1 MLCKLWTLGD
11 MDGGAIQIIPQDF
24 SNWNRLEDH
33 LTTWVT
39 ELGTEHLGCWHPC
52 VPHTDMHTVEM
63 KATDTRRSRETE
75 TERELEARQSAD
87 PAVPTSDFSEFTYV
101 SQNGSLSC

>member
-11 MDGGAIQIIPQDF
+11 MDDGTIQIIPQDF
-24 SNWNRLEDH
+24 SNWNKLEDH

-39 ELGTEHLGCWHPC
+39 ELGTSNLDCWQPC
-52 VPHTDMHTVEM
+52 VPHMDMYIVEM
-63 KATDTRRSRETE
+63 NAANTRRSRETE
-75 TERELEARQSAD
+75 TERVLKALQSVD

-101 SQNGSLSC
+101 SQNGSLFC